1 MWADG
6 AGVTHGWRYDRV
18 NCAGAGD
25 AGQLGKENAF
35 CNHGGDD
42 DGDGGDDGDGNGGD
56 DDDGDGYGGDVGDGG
71 DDDDG
76 DAILVSGVVAKMRLR
91 RHIALFDCVNMNCT
105 AFSLCECKM

>member
-1 MWADG
+1 MGRWCRSHTWLETG
-6 AGVTHGWRYDRV
+6 P
-18 NCAGAGD
+18 
-25 AGQLGKENAF
+25 GQLCRCWRRGSTGEENAF

-71 DDDDG
+71 DDNDG

-105 AFSLCECKM
+105 AFSLCEFEM